1 MGYMLETRGL
11 TKRFGRGD
19 QAQDA
24 VADVSL
30 HIREGEV
37 YGLLGP
43 NGAGKSTT
51 LKMICGM
58 LRPTAGEILFAGHAW
73 RREDLYAIGSLIEE
87 APLYPNLTAR
97 ENLRVRTT
105 LLGLPESRID
115 EVLAAVDLAD
125 TGKKRAGRF
134 SMGMR
139 QRLGL
144 ALALIARPRL
154 LVLDEPTN
162 GLDPIGIEELRD
174 QIRGFASAGTTVIVS
189 SHILSE
195 VQQMADTIGII
206 CGGAPRL
213 RGCASARAGPRG
225 TLHELLPGGATCARG
240 GGGMTGEKGGLLA
253 GLRAEALKSR
263 HAAPVR
269 LAVLMALPMPLLGA
283 MPYRGVQIF
292 SAWNY
297 WYALFLPVS
306 LSLVV
311 ACVARADARTRMRGL
326 LGLGFP
332 LGRAWWAKALWCLAL
347 CALSNLVV
355 FGIYLAGS
363 AFSSQGLTAAGTL
376 TMLLCALANTVTAAW
391 MIPAGLFLTA
401 RLGMLAGIFCPLAA
415 QLVGGFAWSLVPLPQ
430 LFPPSASMVIP
441 TSFIPVLPSGEPLA
455 ADMALGGALAADG
468 MLTLAGLAVCA
479 LAFAALTA
487 AGAAWFARSEER

>member
-11 TKRFGRGD
+11 TKRFGSGD

-58 LRPTAGEILFAGHAW
+58 LRPTVGEILFAGHAW

-105 LLGLPESRID
+105 LLGLPESRVD

-174 QIRGFASAGTTVIVS
+174 QIRGFAAAGTTVIVS

-206 CGGAPRL
+206 YGGRL
-213 RGCASARAGPRG
+213 AYEDALRPGQD
-225 TLHELLPGGATCARG
+225 LEELFMSVCREGRRARG

-297 WYALFLPVS
+297 WYALFLPVA

-347 CALSNLVV
+347 CTLSNLVV

-376 TMLLCALANTVTAAW
+376 AMLLCALANTVTAAW

>member
-105 LLGLPESRID
+105 LLGLPESRVD
-115 EVLAAVDLAD
+115 EVLAAVGLAD

-162 GLDPIGIEELRD
+162 DLDVETLESLENALLEFPGC
-174 QIRGFASAGTTVIVS
+174 AVVISHDRWFLDRVAT
-189 SHILSE
+189 HIL
-195 VQQMADTIGII
+195 
-206 CGGAPRL
+206 
-213 RGCASARAGPRG
+213 
-225 TLHELLPGGATCARG
+225 
-240 GGGMTGEKGGLLA
+240 
-253 GLRAEALKSR
+253 
-263 HAAPVR
+263 
-269 LAVLMALPMPLLGA
+269 
-283 MPYRGVQIF
+283 
-292 SAWNY
+292 AWEGDDDNPAKWY
-297 WYALFLPVS
+297 WFEGNFQAYQEN
-306 LSLVV
+306 
-311 ACVARADARTRMRGL
+311 
-326 LGLGFP
+326 
-332 LGRAWWAKALWCLAL
+332 K
-347 CALSNLVV
+347 
-355 FGIYLAGS
+355 
-363 AFSSQGLTAAGTL
+363 
-376 TMLLCALANTVTAAW
+376 VT
-391 MIPAGLFLTA
+391 
-401 RLGMLAGIFCPLAA
+401 RLGEDAA
-415 QLVGGFAWSLVPLPQ
+415 RPHRLHKKLVRG
-430 LFPPSASMVIP
+430 
-441 TSFIPVLPSGEPLA
+441 
-455 ADMALGGALAADG
+455 
-468 MLTLAGLAVCA
+468 
-479 LAFAALTA
+479 
-487 AGAAWFARSEER
+487 

>member
-1 MGYMLETRGL
+1 MVNPKGKARGHGDSAVRPEE
-11 TKRFGRGD
+11 KGRTHGLHARD
-19 QAQDA
+19 ARAHQALRPRRPGA
-24 VADVSL
+24 GRRGDVSL

-174 QIRGFASAGTTVIVS
+174 QIRGFAAAGTTVIVS

-206 CGGAPRL
+206 CEGASP
-213 RGCASARAGPRG
+213 
-225 TLHELLPGGATCARG
+225 
-240 GGGMTGEKGGLLA
+240 
-253 GLRAEALKSR
+253 
-263 HAAPVR
+263 
-269 LAVLMALPMPLLGA
+269 
-283 MPYRGVQIF
+283 
-292 SAWNY
+292 
-297 WYALFLPVS
+297 
-306 LSLVV
+306 
-311 ACVARADARTRMRGL
+311 TRMRFG
-326 LGLGFP
+326 P
-332 LGRAWWAKALWCLAL
+332 GRT
-347 CALSNLVV
+347 SRN
-355 FGIYLAGS
+355 
-363 AFSSQGLTAAGTL
+363 SS
-376 TMLLCALANTVTAAW
+376 
-391 MIPAGLFLTA
+391 
-401 RLGMLAGIFCPLAA
+401 
-415 QLVGGFAWSLVPLPQ
+415 
-430 LFPPSASMVIP
+430 
-441 TSFIPVLPSGEPLA
+441 
-455 ADMALGGALAADG
+455 
-468 MLTLAGLAVCA
+468 
-479 LAFAALTA
+479 
-487 AGAAWFARSEER
+487 

>member
-115 EVLAAVDLAD
+115 EVLTAVDLAD

-144 ALALIARPRL
+144 ALAADRPATPARARRAHQRPRPHRHRGAARPDPRL
-154 LVLDEPTN
+154 RGGGHDGDRLEPH
-162 GLDPIGIEELRD
+162 PLR
-174 QIRGFASAGTTVIVS
+174 GT
-189 SHILSE
+189 
-195 VQQMADTIGII
+195 ADG
-206 CGGAPRL
+206 GHHRHHLRGAPRL
-213 RGCASARAGPRG
+213 RGCASTRAGPRG
-225 TLHELLPGGATCARG
+225 TLHERLPGGATSARG
-240 GGGMTGEKGGLLA
+240 GGGMTGEKGDLLA

-283 MPYRGVQIF
+283 MPYRGVQSF

-297 WYALFLPVS
+297 WYALFLPVA

-332 LGRAWWAKALWCLAL
+332 LKRAWWAKALWCLAL
-347 CALSNLVV
+347 CTLSNLVV

-401 RLGMLAGIFCPLAA
+401 RLGMLAG
-415 QLVGGFAWSLVPLPQ
+415 GFAWSLVPLPQ

-468 MLTLAGLAVCA
+468 TLTLAGLAVCA

>member
-105 LLGLPESRID
+105 LLGLPESRVD

-174 QIRGFASAGTTVIVS
+174 QIRGFAAAGTTVIVS

-206 CGGAPRL
+206 YGGRL
-213 RGCASARAGPRG
+213 AYEDALVVNAAEHARSRVAVSCDVADGHLVIEVADDGPGFSPAALEHGCERLFTDDSSRSS
-225 TLHELLPGGATCARG
+225 RG
-240 GGGMTGEKGGLLA
+240 GGRHYGL
-253 GLRAEALKSR
+253 GL
-263 HAAPVR
+263 HAASE
-269 LAVLMALPMPLLGA
+269 AA
-283 MPYRGVQIF
+283 
-292 SAWNY
+292 SAHGGS
-297 WYALFLPVS
+297 VS
-306 LSLVV
+306 LANSPSGGAV
-311 ACVARADARTRMRGL
+311 ATIA
-326 LGLGFP
+326 
-332 LGRAWWAKALWCLAL
+332 
-347 CALSNLVV
+347 
-355 FGIYLAGS
+355 
-363 AFSSQGLTAAGTL
+363 
-376 TMLLCALANTVTAAW
+376 
-391 MIPAGLFLTA
+391 
-401 RLGMLAGIFCPLAA
+401 
-415 QLVGGFAWSLVPLPQ
+415 VPLC
-430 LFPPSASMVIP
+430 
-441 TSFIPVLPSGEPLA
+441 
-455 ADMALGGALAADG
+455 GA
-468 MLTLAGLAVCA
+468 
-479 LAFAALTA
+479 
-487 AGAAWFARSEER
+487 

>member
-162 GLDPIGIEELRD
+162 DLDVETLESLENALLEFPGC
-174 QIRGFASAGTTVIVS
+174 AVVISHDRWFLDRVAT
-189 SHILSE
+189 HIL
-195 VQQMADTIGII
+195 
-206 CGGAPRL
+206 
-213 RGCASARAGPRG
+213 
-225 TLHELLPGGATCARG
+225 
-240 GGGMTGEKGGLLA
+240 
-253 GLRAEALKSR
+253 
-263 HAAPVR
+263 
-269 LAVLMALPMPLLGA
+269 
-283 MPYRGVQIF
+283 
-292 SAWNY
+292 AWEGDDDNPAKWY
-297 WYALFLPVS
+297 WFEGNFQAYQEN
-306 LSLVV
+306 
-311 ACVARADARTRMRGL
+311 
-326 LGLGFP
+326 
-332 LGRAWWAKALWCLAL
+332 K
-347 CALSNLVV
+347 
-355 FGIYLAGS
+355 
-363 AFSSQGLTAAGTL
+363 
-376 TMLLCALANTVTAAW
+376 VT
-391 MIPAGLFLTA
+391 
-401 RLGMLAGIFCPLAA
+401 RLGEDAA
-415 QLVGGFAWSLVPLPQ
+415 RPHRLHKKLVRG
-430 LFPPSASMVIP
+430 
-441 TSFIPVLPSGEPLA
+441 
-455 ADMALGGALAADG
+455 
-468 MLTLAGLAVCA
+468 
-479 LAFAALTA
+479 
-487 AGAAWFARSEER
+487 

>member
-37 YGLLGP
+37 YGAARSQRRRQVDNAQDDLRDAAADGRGDPLCRARLAPRGP
-43 NGAGKSTT
+43 
-51 LKMICGM
+51 
-58 LRPTAGEILFAGHAW
+58 LRN
-73 RREDLYAIGSLIEE
+73 RSLIEE

-174 QIRGFASAGTTVIVS
+174 QIRGFAAAGTTVIVS

-206 CGGAPRL
+206 CGGASP
-213 RGCASARAGPRG
+213 
-225 TLHELLPGGATCARG
+225 
-240 GGGMTGEKGGLLA
+240 
-253 GLRAEALKSR
+253 
-263 HAAPVR
+263 
-269 LAVLMALPMPLLGA
+269 
-283 MPYRGVQIF
+283 
-292 SAWNY
+292 
-297 WYALFLPVS
+297 
-306 LSLVV
+306 
-311 ACVARADARTRMRGL
+311 TRMRFG
-326 LGLGFP
+326 P
-332 LGRAWWAKALWCLAL
+332 GRT
-347 CALSNLVV
+347 SRN
-355 FGIYLAGS
+355 
-363 AFSSQGLTAAGTL
+363 SS
-376 TMLLCALANTVTAAW
+376 
-391 MIPAGLFLTA
+391 
-401 RLGMLAGIFCPLAA
+401 
-415 QLVGGFAWSLVPLPQ
+415 
-430 LFPPSASMVIP
+430 
-441 TSFIPVLPSGEPLA
+441 
-455 ADMALGGALAADG
+455 
-468 MLTLAGLAVCA
+468 
-479 LAFAALTA
+479 
-487 AGAAWFARSEER
+487 

>member
-105 LLGLPESRID
+105 LLGLPESRVD

-174 QIRGFASAGTTVIVS
+174 QIRGFAAAGTTVIVS

-206 CGGAPRL
+206 YGELTAPFDSDRVQAVRALFADTGIQFRMTEHIREEIWSKFRLNVCNNLPQAILGAGV
-213 RGCASARAGPRG
+213 GCYSDSAHIKAISD
-225 TLHELLPGGATCARG
+225 
-240 GGGMTGEKGGLLA
+240 GLLRELEAIAAAKGIDLSKAAAASTHGSTVPPTARYSTLQDLDA
-253 GLRAEALKSR
+253 GRHTEIDMFSGALMR
-263 HAAPVR
+263 MGR
-269 LAVLMALPMPLLGA
+269 ELGIPT
-283 MPYRGVQIF
+283 PYNEYTYHMI
-292 SAWNY
+292 
-297 WYALFLPVS
+297 
-306 LSLVV
+306 
-311 ACVARADARTRMRGL
+311 
-326 LGLGFP
+326 
-332 LGRAWWAKALWCLAL
+332 KALEEK
-347 CALSNLVV
+347 ND
-355 FGIYLAGS
+355 
-363 AFSSQGLTAAGTL
+363 
-376 TMLLCALANTVTAAW
+376 
-391 MIPAGLFLTA
+391 GLFDYTA
-401 RLGMLAGIFCPLAA
+401 
-415 QLVGGFAWSLVPLPQ
+415 
-430 LFPPSASMVIP
+430 
-441 TSFIPVLPSGEPLA
+441 T
-455 ADMALGGALAADG
+455 D
-468 MLTLAGLAVCA
+468 AVTCS
-479 LAFAALTA
+479 
-487 AGAAWFARSEER
+487 R

>member
-139 QRLGL
+139 QRLEL

-174 QIRGFASAGTTVIVS
+174 QKICERLFTDDSSRSSRDGGRHYGLGLHAAAEAASAHGGSVS
-189 SHILSE
+189 LANSPS
-195 VQQMADTIGII
+195 
-206 CGGAPRL
+206 GGAV
-213 RGCASARAGPRG
+213 
-225 TLHELLPGGATCARG
+225 ATIA
-240 GGGMTGEKGGLLA
+240 
-253 GLRAEALKSR
+253 
-263 HAAPVR
+263 
-269 LAVLMALPMPLLGA
+269 
-283 MPYRGVQIF
+283 
-292 SAWNY
+292 
-297 WYALFLPVS
+297 
-306 LSLVV
+306 
-311 ACVARADARTRMRGL
+311 
-326 LGLGFP
+326 
-332 LGRAWWAKALWCLAL
+332 
-347 CALSNLVV
+347 
-355 FGIYLAGS
+355 
-363 AFSSQGLTAAGTL
+363 
-376 TMLLCALANTVTAAW
+376 
-391 MIPAGLFLTA
+391 
-401 RLGMLAGIFCPLAA
+401 
-415 QLVGGFAWSLVPLPQ
+415 VPLC
-430 LFPPSASMVIP
+430 
-441 TSFIPVLPSGEPLA
+441 
-455 ADMALGGALAADG
+455 GA
-468 MLTLAGLAVCA
+468 
-479 LAFAALTA
+479 
-487 AGAAWFARSEER
+487 

>member
-24 VADVSL
+24 VAEVSL

-105 LLGLPESRID
+105 LLGLPESRVD
-115 EVLAAVDLAD
+115 EVLAAVGLAD

-174 QIRGFASAGTTVIVS
+174 QIRGFAAAGTTVIVS

-206 CGGAPRL
+206 YGGGASPTRMRFGPGRTSRNSAAGVGARL
-213 RGCASARAGPRG
+213 GGDGPV
-225 TLHELLPGGATCARG
+225 
-240 GGGMTGEKGGLLA
+240 
-253 GLRAEALKSR
+253 
-263 HAAPVR
+263 APVP
-269 LAVLMALPMPLLGA
+269 AVPGDLPAHRGLVPAYRSGDSRDPLMPRVHLRYPVALLGA
-283 MPYRGVQIF
+283 KMPV
-292 SAWNY
+292 A
-297 WYALFLPVS
+297 AHVPS
-306 LSLVV
+306 L
-311 ACVARADARTRMRGL
+311 RR
-326 LGLGFP
+326 
-332 LGRAWWAKALWCLAL
+332 
-347 CALSNLVV
+347 
-355 FGIYLAGS
+355 
-363 AFSSQGLTAAGTL
+363 
-376 TMLLCALANTVTAAW
+376 
-391 MIPAGLFLTA
+391 
-401 RLGMLAGIFCPLAA
+401 
-415 QLVGGFAWSLVPLPQ
+415 
-430 LFPPSASMVIP
+430 
-441 TSFIPVLPSGEPLA
+441 
-455 ADMALGGALAADG
+455 
-468 MLTLAGLAVCA
+468 
-479 LAFAALTA
+479 
-487 AGAAWFARSEER
+487 

>member
-1 MGYMLETRGL
+1 MGYILETRGL

-58 LRPTAGEILFAGHAW
+58 LRPTAGEILFAGRAW

-105 LLGLPESRID
+105 LLGLPESRVD

-174 QIRGFASAGTTVIVS
+174 QIRGFAAAGTTVIVS

-206 CGGAPRL
+206 YGGAPRL
-213 RGCASARAGPRG
+213 RGCASTRAGPRG
-225 TLHELLPGGATCARG
+225 TLHERLPGGATSAGRWRYDGRERRPARG
-240 GGGMTGEKGGLLA
+240 PARRGPEVAPRGTSSPGRAHGTADAAARRDALPGRADLQRVELLVRALPARGSLARGSLRRAGGRAHADAGASGPGLPARARLVGQGALVPRALRALEPRGLRHLPRGIGVLLA
-253 GLRAEALKSR
+253 GPHGHGHAHDAPLRAR
-263 HAAPVR
+263 QH
-269 LAVLMALPMPLLGA
+269 GD
-283 MPYRGVQIF
+283 RGVDD
-292 SAWNY
+292 
-297 WYALFLPVS
+297 P
-306 LSLVV
+306 
-311 ACVARADARTRMRGL
+311 RRGSSS
-326 LGLGFP
+326 
-332 LGRAWWAKALWCLAL
+332 RR
-347 CALSNLVV
+347 
-355 FGIYLAGS
+355 GS
-363 AFSSQGLTAAGTL
+363 ACSRASS
-376 TMLLCALANTVTAAW
+376 
-391 MIPAGLFLTA
+391 
-401 RLGMLAGIFCPLAA
+401 
-415 QLVGGFAWSLVPLPQ
+415 
-430 LFPPSASMVIP
+430 
-441 TSFIPVLPSGEPLA
+441 
-455 ADMALGGALAADG
+455 
-468 MLTLAGLAVCA
+468 
-479 LAFAALTA
+479 
-487 AGAAWFARSEER
+487 ARSPCSSWVGSPGR